1 MLVKENSVTK
11 IIEDKMGFKFKD
23 LILIGKIEDSYMN
36 RIFYKDNNN
45 TFIFFIRYSRE
56 ICVIRKITN
65 MQEEYDKSMMSLK
78 INGKNYYYYNTK
90 EVLLIDDNFEDE
102 LQYYYTFLCYGDED
116 KKEVFSLPESI
127 ELEDEE
133 NVIIELLNSFF
144 DENFLDKKKVNHAN
158 L

>member
-45 TFIFFIRYSRE
+45 MFIFFIRYSRE
-56 ICVIRKITN
+56 ICVIRKIAN

-102 LQYYYTFLCYGDED
+102 LQYYYTFLRYGDED

-133 NVIIELLNSFF
+133 NVIMVLTDSFF
-144 DENFLDKKKVNHAN
+144 DESKI
-158 L
+158 

>member
-45 TFIFFIRYSRE
+45 MFMFFIRYSRE

-102 LQYYYTFLCYGDED
+102 LQYYYTFLCHGNNEN
-116 KKEVFSLPESI
+116 KNFVLPEPL
-127 ELEDEE
+127 ELENEE
-133 NVIIELLNSFF
+133 IVIIELLNSFF
-144 DENFLDKKKVNHAN
+144 DESKI
-158 L
+158 

>member
-23 LILIGKIEDSYMN
+23 LILIGKIEDSYMTK
-36 RIFYKDNNN
+36 IFYKDNKN
-45 TFIFFIRYSRE
+45 TFIFFLCDPNE
-56 ICVIRKITN
+56 ICVIKKITN
-65 MQEEYDKSMMSLK
+65 MQKEYNETMLSIR
-78 INGKNYYYYNTK
+78 INEKNYYYKTK

-102 LQYYYTFLCYGDED
+102 LQYYYTFLRYGDED

-133 NVIIELLNSFF
+133 NVIMVLTDSFF
-144 DENFLDKKKVNHAN
+144 DESKI
-158 L
+158 

>member
-1 MLVKENSVTK
+1 MLVKENSSTK

-23 LILIGKIEDSYMN
+23 LMLIGKFESLYMSK
-36 RIFYKDNNN
+36 IFYKDDKN
-45 TFIFFIRYSRE
+45 TFIFFLCDPNE
-56 ICVIRKITN
+56 ICVIKKITN
-65 MQEEYDKSMMSLK
+65 IQKEYNETMLSIR
-78 INGKNYYYYNTK
+78 INEKNYYYKTK

-133 NVIIELLNSFF
+133 NVIMALTDSFF
-144 DENFLDKKKVNHAN
+144 DDSKI
-158 L
+158 

>member
-45 TFIFFIRYSRE
+45 MFIFFIRYSRE

-65 MQEEYDKSMMSLK
+65 MQEEYDKSMMNLK

-102 LQYYYTFLCYGDED
+102 LQYYYTFLRYGDKD

-127 ELEDEE
+127 ELKDEE
-133 NVIIELLNSFF
+133 NVIMVLTDSFF
-144 DENFLDKKKVNHAN
+144 DESKI
-158 L
+158 

>member
-1 MLVKENSVTK
+1 MLVKENSVIK
-11 IIEDKMGFKFKD
+11 IIENEMGFKFKD

-45 TFIFFIRYSRE
+45 MFMFFIRYSRE

-78 INGKNYYYYNTK
+78 INGKNYYYYKTK

-102 LQYYYTFLCYGDED
+102 LQYYYTFLCYGNNEN
-116 KKEVFSLPESI
+116 ENFVLSEPL
-127 ELEDEE
+127 ELENEE
-133 NVIIELLNSFF
+133 IVIIELLNSFF
-144 DENFLDKKKVNHAN
+144 DESKI
-158 L
+158 

>member
-1 MLVKENSVTK
+1 MLVKENSSTK

-45 TFIFFIRYSRE
+45 MFMFFIRYSRE

-65 MQEEYDKSMMSLK
+65 MQKEYNKSMMCLK
-78 INGKNYYYYNTK
+78 INGKNYYYYKTK

-102 LQYYYTFLCYGDED
+102 LQYYYTFLCYGNNEN
-116 KKEVFSLPESI
+116 ENFVLSEPL
-127 ELEDEE
+127 ELENEE
-133 NVIIELLNSFF
+133 IVIIELLNSFF
-144 DENFLDKKKVNHAN
+144 DESKI
-158 L
+158 